1 MNYLKTPVNKVKVEG
16 GGANRRGK
24 SVQGRRGGNKV
35 KGRVR
40 MRKFGKEE
48 SEKI

>member
-1 MNYLKTPVNKVKVEG
+1 MNYLKTPVNKVKVV